1 MIHSCNKAKN
11 GLQYFCLFNL
21 CIYLMANI
29 FKIFQI
35 VLAILLI
42 VFILLQQRGSGL
54 GMAFG
59 GESNVF
65 RSKRGIEKIIFY
77 TTIIIAVLFCL
88 TCALT
93 VFLG

>member
-1 MIHSCNKAKN
+1 MSNV
-11 GLQYFCLFNL
+11 
-21 CIYLMANI
+21 

-42 VFILLQQRGSGL
+42 VTVLLQQRGSGL

-59 GESNVF
+59 GESNVY
-65 RSKRGIEKIIFY
+65 RSKRGMEKIIFY
-77 TTIIIAVLFCL
+77 ATIVIAVLFCL

-93 VFLG
+93 VFLA